1 MEHASWKHSLSKLTL
16 CKSFI
21 DNFHPHQNVVN
32 LDLVKKM
39 YLYLSSQNTDRH
51 MSNSMSSVLVF
62 CFHISMPLEYK
73 RCANLRGSEYAHE
86 EANIY

>member
-1 MEHASWKHSLSKLTL
+1 MSKLTP
-16 CKSFI
+16 CKACI

-39 YLYLSSQNTDRH
+39 YFYLSSQNTDRC
-51 MSNSMSSVLVF
+51 MSNSISSVLVL
-62 CFHISMPLEYK
+62 CFHFSIQLEYK
-73 RCANLRGSEYAHE
+73 RCANLRGSEYVHE